1 MCGVV
6 GLGRLVA
13 EGRADL
19 VEELRMHASDPRWRV
34 REAVAMALQRVGD
47 ADTAAL
53 FDIVQTWVEDRAYV
67 QRAAIAAVA
76 EPRLLK
82 VDGAGKAAIDLVD
95 RVTVNL
101 THMPERRSDE
111 FRTLRQ
117 ALAYCWSVVVAGDPA
132 YGWPRMENWVES
144 ADPDVRWLMSQ
155 NLKKARL
162 ARLDPT
168 AVERLSNKTP
178 AALAPTD
185 RGRRVA
191 GASSGVLYSKG
202 RLEGQFPA
210 SRLESQGAR
219 CYMAEGD
226 RPQGRKKRIGSG
238 VGKVFRRG
246 DGVSASTGGPVGDA
260 GGYSDRTEG
269 SAS

>member
-1 MCGVV
+1 MSRRDEYLSELRETSDEVAFLRIHSGLPGPRANLELVQAAADAGEENAFREWIELGSGDDPTDEFLAVCGVV

-19 VEELRMHASDPRWRV
+19 VEKLRMHASDPRWRV

-53 FDIVQTWVEDRAYV
+53 FNIVQTWMEDRAYV

-82 VDGAGKAAIDLVD
+82 SGSAGKTAIDLVD

-111 FRTLRQ
+111 FRTLRRG
-117 ALAYCWSVVVAGDPA
+117 LAYCWSVVVAGDPD

-162 ARLDPT
+162 ARLDPS
-168 AVERLSNKTP
+168 AVERLTNK
-178 AALAPTD
+178 L
-185 RGRRVA
+185 
-191 GASSGVLYSKG
+191 LY
-202 RLEGQFPA
+202 P
-210 SRLESQGAR
+210 
-219 CYMAEGD
+219 
-226 RPQGRKKRIGSG
+226 
-238 VGKVFRRG
+238 
-246 DGVSASTGGPVGDA
+246 
-260 GGYSDRTEG
+260 
-269 SAS
+269 

>member
-1 MCGVV
+1 MGRRDEYVTELRKTPDRVSFLRTHSGLPGPRGNLELVQAAADAGEENAFREWIELGSGDDPTDEFLAVCGVV

-53 FDIVQTWVEDRAYV
+53 FDIVQTWAEDRAYV

-82 VDGAGKAAIDLVD
+82 VDAAGKAAIDLVE

-117 ALAYCWSVVVAGDPA
+117 ALAYCWSVVVASDPA

-168 AVERLSNKTP
+168 AVERLSNK
-178 AALAPTD
+178 LLH
-185 RGRRVA
+185 R
-191 GASSGVLYSKG
+191 
-202 RLEGQFPA
+202 
-210 SRLESQGAR
+210 
-219 CYMAEGD
+219 
-226 RPQGRKKRIGSG
+226 
-238 VGKVFRRG
+238 
-246 DGVSASTGGPVGDA
+246 
-260 GGYSDRTEG
+260 
-269 SAS
+269 